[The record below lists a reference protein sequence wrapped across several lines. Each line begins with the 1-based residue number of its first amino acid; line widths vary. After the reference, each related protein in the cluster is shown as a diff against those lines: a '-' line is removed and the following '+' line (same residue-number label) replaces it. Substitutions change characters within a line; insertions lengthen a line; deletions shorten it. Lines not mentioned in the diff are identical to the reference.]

1 MDQDN
6 IIQKYQN
13 YLQLELNLTP
23 NSCDAYMH
31 DAEKL
36 TSYMSEESLTYKELT
51 YEHLQNFVAS
61 LYDLGIS
68 VKSIAR
74 IIAGIRCFL
83 KFLLLDQYIE
93 SDPSELL
100 ETPKVESKL
109 PEVLSVEEIDMILD
123 CIDTE
128 TPFGVRNRAIIELL
142 YSCGL
147 RVSELCNL
155 TYSNIF
161 MDDAYLRIPGKGRKE
176 RLVPMS
182 RSSIDY
188 IKAYLKRID
197 ELPSPQRGQEQFVFL
212 SKRGKA
218 ISRIM
223 VFHIVKQLAKAAGI
237 QKDISPHTF
246 RHSFATHLL
255 EGGANLQAI
264 QMMLGHENIS
274 TTQIYTHID
283 REQLRKQIE
292 NFHPRNRE

>member
-1 MDQDN
+1 MNTSEVLKQ
-6 IIQKYQN
+6 YQN
-13 YLQLELNLTP
+13 YLRLELNLTP
-23 NSCDAYMH
+23 NSCDAYQH
-31 DAEKL
+31 DAAKL
-36 TSYMSEESLTYKELT
+36 VDYSEEIGKSVVDIT
-51 YEHLQNFVAS
+51 YEDLQNFVAS

-74 IIAGIRCFL
+74 VIAGIRCFY
-83 KFLLLDQYIE
+83 KYLLLEEYMDA
-93 SDPSELL
+93 DPSELL
-100 ETPKVESKL
+100 ESPKLDSRL
-109 PEVLSVEEIDMILD
+109 PEVLTVEEIDRILNS
-123 CIDTE
+123 IDTDSAM
-128 TPFGVRNRAIIELL
+128 GLRNRAMIELL

-155 TYSNIF
+155 TFNNVF
-161 MDDAYLRIPGKGRKE
+161 LEDAYIKVPGKGRKE

-182 RSSIDY
+182 DASINY
-188 IKAYLKRID
+188 IKAYVSRMD
-197 ELPSPQRGQEQFVFL
+197 ELPKPQRGQEQYLFL

-223 VFHIVKQLAKAAGI
+223 VFHIVKELGEFAGI
-237 QKDISPHTF
+237 DKNISPHTF

-264 QMMLGHENIS
+264 QMMLGHESIA

-292 NFHPRNRE
+292 RFHPSNQ